1 MTINALTGLCPK
13 PILKPGGLQ
22 VGTVIITGISRG
34 IGLGLAARYL
44 ERGDT
49 VAGTVRAANAAVAD
63 LQRTYGAKL
72 FVATTDVTDAGAL
85 DQAARSVRERF
96 SAADVLVCNAAINP
110 GSASQTTEVGDLSD
124 EDLSATLNVNVTG
137 VQRTIRAFRPLLVA
151 AGGARI
157 AVISSGAGSIAG
169 TAGGA
174 MIPYCVSKAAV
185 NMLTR
190 RLSFL
195 LAGDGI
201 DVFAISPGWVKTD
214 MGGPGAQITV
224 QESTN
229 LIVQRIAEHGPD
241 DPPFINHTGGPLDW

>member
-1 MTINALTGLCPK
+1 MPEPWIRP
-13 PILKPGGLQ
+13 
-22 VGTVIITGISRG
+22 
-34 IGLGLAARYL
+34 
-44 ERGDT
+44 
-49 VAGTVRAANAAVAD
+49 RAAC
-63 LQRTYGAKL
+63 G
-72 FVATTDVTDAGAL
+72 
-85 DQAARSVRERF
+85 SVS

-110 GSASQTTEVGDLSD
+110 ATAGQTTAVGDLSD
-124 EDLSATLNVNVTG
+124 EDLSATFNVNVTG
-137 VQRTIRAFRPLLVA
+137 VQRTIRAFHPLLAA

-241 DPPFINHTGGPLDW
+241 DPPFINHTGDPLDW